1 MNQKS
6 LRTFQSLALALLGLY
21 LLSRVWTGKILL
33 YINQRF
39 VVLVFLAG
47 LGFVILAQ
55 VLFSQRQEAAN
66 EEEAGHEH
74 QHAFNLNLGQVKWNF
89 WWIIFPVLI
98 GFLIP
103 SKPLGAEALSTRG
116 VTTKAAL
123 STRLQDSQDSLQVSP
138 TQRTVLDWIR
148 LFASEQDIHQFEG
161 QPVDVTGFVFHD
173 PTLADGEFMVGRF
186 SITCCVAD
194 AFAIG
199 MVVNKPDLT
208 GLADNTWIEVQG
220 KLSIATVNGNPL
232 PIIQADTITPVDEP
246 EQPYLFP

>member
-1 MNQKS
+1 MSHKS
-6 LRTFQSLALALLGLY
+6 LRTFQSLLLALLGLY
-21 LLSRVWTGKILL
+21 LLSRVWSGKILL

-39 VVLVFLAG
+39 VILIFLAG
-47 LGFVILAQ
+47 LGFIILAQ
-55 VLFSQRQEAAN
+55 VLFSQRQEASAAA
-66 EEEAGHEH
+66 EAHQEH
-74 QHAFNLNLGQVKWNF
+74 NHAGLHMERIKWNF
-89 WWIIFPVLI
+89 WWILFPVLI

-103 SKPLGAEALSTRG
+103 AKPLGADALPNRG

-148 LFASEQDIHQFEG
+148 LFASENDVHQFEG

-173 PTLADGEFMVGRF
+173 PTLADGQFMVGRF

-199 MVVNKPDLT
+199 MVVNKPGLT
-208 GLADNTWIEVQG
+208 GLSDNTWIEVQG
-220 KLSIATVNGNPL
+220 KLSIATVNGSLL
-232 PIIQADTITPVDEP
+232 PVIQADAITPVAEP